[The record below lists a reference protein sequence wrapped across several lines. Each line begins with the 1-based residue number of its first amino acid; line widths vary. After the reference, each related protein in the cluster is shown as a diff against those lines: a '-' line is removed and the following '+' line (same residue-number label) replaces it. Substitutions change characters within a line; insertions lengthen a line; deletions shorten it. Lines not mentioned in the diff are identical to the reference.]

1 MNDKIEYIR
10 KDRTTQFKIE
20 SWSGAATK
28 IGGYIGMITELIK
41 KPNSTPDIIIGTS
54 SGAIASLLRVS
65 LMVNPLMLPHIIK
78 LAIKLSLDDIFNIS
92 PVNKKGGLRG
102 SSIVRLIRGKLSMG
116 EHYQLTKTLKKLF
129 TEHMYNE
136 YRRIEHRYPDLLICS
151 TDIDSGKFIVVNAK
165 DLSYEDIFK
174 HILASTSIPLATQ
187 PMSIGGNLNLDAGIT
202 FGNPGC
208 YLIHKMIKGGYT
220 VRAHNSFYSRPQDIS
235 GSITEKVEVLR
246 LKDRLMFKGASK
258 IVSRVV
264 DLMLLQNSKSCEWLE
279 SYQSEKQGY
288 ELQQVF
294 IPKILDS
301 TYDVD
306 EDQLKELY
314 EAGKRSLVNF
324 K

>member
-1 MNDKIEYIR
+1 MSDVPYISKNKR
-10 KDRTTQFKIE
+10 TQFKIE

-28 IGGYIGMITELIK
+28 ISGYIGMISELK
-41 KPNSTPDIIIGTS
+41 RKTDYNPNIIIGTS

-65 LMVNPLMLPHIIK
+65 LMVKPSMFSSMVN
-78 LAIKLSLDDIFNIS
+78 LAINFSLDDIFNVS
-92 PVNKKGGLRG
+92 PVNKKGGLKG
-102 SSIVRLIRGKLSMG
+102 SSIVRLIKGKLSMG
-116 EHYQLTKTLKKLF
+116 EHYQLTKTLKKFF
-129 TEHMYNE
+129 TEDMFDQYKHELYD
-136 YRRIEHRYPDLLICS
+136 YPDLLICS

-187 PMSIGGNLNLDAGIT
+187 PIDIFGNLNLDAGIT

-208 YLIHKMIKGGYT
+208 YLIHQMIKNGY
-220 VRAHNSFYSRPQDIS
+220 RIKSHNSFYSRPQDIS
-235 GSITEKVEVLR
+235 GSITDKVKVYK
-246 LKDRLMFKGASK
+246 LKNRLMFKGASRV
-258 IVSRVV
+258 VSRVI

-279 SYQSEKQGY
+279 GYQSEKQGY
-288 ELQQVF
+288 KLQQF
-294 IPKILDS
+294 FLPKVLDS

-306 EDQLKELY
+306 KAQLKELY